1 MIDKVILN
9 LDFNQ
14 GAIWISNQETG
25 EPMIGIAV
33 IGRNKEIAIINKK
46 ISDLYFSYYL
56 SLIYMVSLI
65 YAKWYIKRFSLKPTQ
80 ILMWNNKHNY
90 K

>member
-1 MIDKVILN
+1 
-9 LDFNQ
+9 
-14 GAIWISNQETG
+14 
-25 EPMIGIAV
+25 MIGIAV

-65 YAKWYIKRFSLKPTQ
+65 YAK
-80 ILMWNNKHNY
+80 
-90 K
+90 